1 MTAARAAQAHLADNV
16 LYFVRVLRAAGLPVG
31 PAKVIDALAAIEAV
45 GVDNR
50 SDFREALAAVL
61 VSRREHLPIFE
72 QAFDMFWRNPRLLE
86 KMMAQLLP
94 RIHGRANETDD
105 LPARLAQA
113 MLPPPP
119 MAVADESQ
127 ETELD
132 AAFSFSA
139 REVLQQKDFATM
151 SAEELAQVKALLRTM
166 NLPLP
171 AKPVRRTIASSRG
184 HAIDLRTTLR
194 RSVGAGGAL
203 TPLAYRT

>member
-1 MTAARAAQAHLADNV
+1 MSGVMSGSADGSAFLAQLPQGCLADNV

-72 QAFDMFWRNPRLLE
+72 QAFDLFWRNPRLLE
-86 KMMAQLLP
+86 KMIAALLP
-94 RIHGRANETDD
+94 RIHGRAPDVEEN

-119 MAVADESQ
+119 PSG
-127 ETELD
+127 
-132 AAFSFSA
+132 
-139 REVLQQKDFATM
+139 
-151 SAEELAQVKALLRTM
+151 
-166 NLPLP
+166 
-171 AKPVRRTIASSRG
+171 RG
-184 HAIDLRTTLR
+184 
-194 RSVGAGGAL
+194 
-203 TPLAYRT
+203 